1 MSKVISADVSDDLA
15 ERIEEEQEEGESRSA
30 TVRRLIRS
38 GLAPQPSGIRNLP
51 KRRVMILASVL
62 LLLITTTPPTQL
74 RLPLGIAAIG
84 LSLLGGLLE
93 LVALT
98 SDQP

>member
-30 TVRRLIRS
+30 TVRRLVRS
-38 GLAPQPSGIRNLP
+38 GLDPQPAGIRNLP
-51 KRRVMILASVL
+51 TRRILIVVGI
-62 LLLITTTPPTQL
+62 LLILIGTTPPEPL
-74 RLPLGIAAIG
+74 RLALGATGIG
-84 LSLLGGLLE
+84 LNVIGLLLE

-98 SDQP
+98 SNEP